1 MKNLGW
7 LVAFIAVVVMLVMW
21 TTCNKPSE
29 AVNYK
34 IDSLTG
40 EVLKAEHALRLKED
54 SANLEINKRDSLLKL
69 TKQEKENTAKQL
81 HTALVRVAV
90 LRGQI
95 GKAKVDK
102 DTIEIVSSCD
112 SLAEFVG
119 ELTWIIYDYEKFTDS
134 IIKMYDSQLAA
145 KDSMLE
151 GRREIY
157 ATLRRSYDVVTED
170 YGRLQVAYNKELKR
184 GKKSRLLNKILGGA
198 VIVLTGVVITK

>member
-1 MKNLGW
+1 MKNVGW
-7 LVAFIAVVVMLVMW
+7 LIAFVLAIALLIMW
-21 TTCNKPSE
+21 GRCNDPRP
-29 AVNYK
+29 ADNYK

-40 EVLKAEHALRLKED
+40 EVLKAEHALKLKED
-54 SANLEINKRDSLLKL
+54 SAKEEIAKRDTLIKQA
-69 TKQEKENTAKQL
+69 KQEKDNTAKQL

-157 ATLRRSYDVVTED
+157 ATLRRSYDVVAED

-184 GKKSRLLNKILGGA
+184 GKKARLLNKILGGA

>member
-7 LVAFIAVVVMLVMW
+7 LIAFLAVVAMLVMW

-29 AVNYK
+29 ADNYK

-40 EVLKAEHALRLKED
+40 EVLKAEHALKLKED
-54 SANLEINKRDSLLKL
+54 SAKEEIAKRDTLIKQA
-69 TKQEKENTAKQL
+69 KQEKENTAKQL

-170 YGRLQVAYNKELKR
+170 YGRLQVDYNKELKR

>member
-7 LVAFIAVVVMLVMW
+7 LIAFLAVVVILVMW

-29 AVNYK
+29 ADNYK

-40 EVLKAEHALRLKED
+40 EVLKAEHALKLKED
-54 SANLEINKRDSLLKL
+54 SAKSEIAKRDTLIKQA
-69 TKQEKENTAKQL
+69 KQEKENTAKQL

-170 YGRLQVAYNKELKR
+170 YGRLQVDYNKELKR

>member
-7 LVAFIAVVVMLVMW
+7 LIAFLAVVAMLVMW

-29 AVNYK
+29 ADNYK

-40 EVLKAEHALRLKED
+40 EVLKAEHALKLKED
-54 SANLEINKRDSLLKL
+54 SANYEISKRDSLLKL

-102 DTIEIVSSCD
+102 DTIEIVSNCD

-145 KDSMLE
+145 KDSMLL